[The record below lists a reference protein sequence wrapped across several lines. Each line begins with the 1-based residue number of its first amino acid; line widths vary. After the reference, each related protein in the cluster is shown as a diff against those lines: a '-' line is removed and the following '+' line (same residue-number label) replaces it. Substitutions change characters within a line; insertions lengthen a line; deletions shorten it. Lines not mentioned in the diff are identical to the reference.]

1 MTIFREFQWI
11 EHKKLNLLVSG
22 ETEFQHFMEKQK
34 KKEMMIAEYINHSF
48 CRIHDCILSE
58 QDILINQ
65 GNPQKFP
72 MTRN

>member
-34 KKEMMIAEYINHSF
+34 EKGNDDSRVHQSF
-48 CRIHDCILSE
+48 IL
-58 QDILINQ
+58 
-65 GNPQKFP
+65 
-72 MTRN
+72 